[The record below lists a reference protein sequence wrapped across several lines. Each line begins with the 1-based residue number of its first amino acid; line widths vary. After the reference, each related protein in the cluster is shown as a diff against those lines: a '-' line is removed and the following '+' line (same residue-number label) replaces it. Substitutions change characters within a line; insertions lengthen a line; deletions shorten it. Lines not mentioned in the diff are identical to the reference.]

1 MHFVTKMLVVFA
13 AILAVLVAGLTMA
26 YSLNADTIVSD
37 FRGEQVLRER
47 AEQELSASI
56 ARHSNE
62 RGLLQEQIQSGQA
75 ELASRNERIIQ
86 LEAEVAE
93 LRTEKR
99 SAELRAESI
108 QNQIGQSL
116 ATTSVQAAMIDA
128 YRVEIAKLR
137 DQELASREEMILLED
152 ALNDAQ
158 SRNEVL
164 VQQTRAL
171 QEQLKEI
178 ENQIAST
185 GGLGDGARL
194 STAAFGTLRNIKGRV
209 LETREDKGTDQTLV
223 ELDVGENDGVEVGMV
238 MAAWR
243 GQDEYLCNIEIIAVD
258 LQTAV
263 GRVQFYA
270 DKRVSLQAGDHVA
283 TNIR

>member
-13 AILAVLVAGLTMA
+13 AVLAVLVAGLTMA
-26 YSLNADTIVSD
+26 YSLNADMIVSD
-37 FRGEQVLRER
+37 YREQQQLRDV
-47 AEQELSASI
+47 AEQELSAAM
-56 ARHSNE
+56 ARHGDE
-62 RGLLQEQIQSGQA
+62 RALLQQQIQSGQA
-75 ELASRNERIIQ
+75 ELASRNEQMIQ

-99 SAELRAESI
+99 TAELRAESI

-128 YRVEIAKLR
+128 YRIEIAQLR
-137 DQELASREEMILLED
+137 DQELASREQMIQLED

-209 LETREDKGTDQTLV
+209 VETREDKSTDQTLV

-243 GQDEYLCNIEIIAVD
+243 GQDEYLCNIEVIAVD
-258 LQTAV
+258 LQTSV
-263 GRVQFYA
+263 GKVQFFA
-270 DKRVSLQAGDHVA
+270 DNRVTLRAGDHVA